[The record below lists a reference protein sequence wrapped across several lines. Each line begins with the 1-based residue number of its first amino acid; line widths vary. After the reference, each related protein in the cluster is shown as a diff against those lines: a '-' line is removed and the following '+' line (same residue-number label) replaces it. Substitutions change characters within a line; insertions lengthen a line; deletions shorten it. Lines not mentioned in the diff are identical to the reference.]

1 MRDLGNC
8 RYLFFFQNEPLCLQ
22 HRLPAAPDL
31 DYPVIKNLEIL
42 PRFPGRYDRDLPGY
56 NGSFQNR
63 AELLD
68 VFGEHPCD
76 LLRVA
81 DMRTYP
87 PNPDKYRATY
97 REEDKIIVGPLQ
109 GWCVLFILC

>member
-1 MRDLGNC
+1 MSLSACSTGC
-8 RYLFFFQNEPLCLQ
+8 PP
-22 HRLPAAPDL
+22 HRTSTIRSLKIWK
-31 DYPVIKNLEIL
+31 YCHV
-42 PRFPGRYDRDLPGY
+42 FPGY

-109 GWCVLFILC
+109 GWCVLFVLC